1 MTYGV
6 LGVGAI
12 GAAIVTGLCENV
24 DDAPQV
30 LLSPRN
36 AGIAADLA
44 ERYATVDVAA
54 DNQAVVDGARVVIV
68 CVRPQVAHTVLAELR
83 FPADRVVIS
92 TMAGVPVK
100 TLQRLVA
107 PATDVARVIPLP
119 SVARR
124 EGITPVHPPNAAA
137 TALFD
142 RLGETVEL
150 ADVKAF
156 DAFSASTATIAAH
169 FAYLNTIAAW
179 LESQEIP
186 APAARRYVASMF
198 AGLAEPTRSGEP
210 FEQLAREYA
219 TSGGTNEQFLSGLEQ
234 GGTRHDRHVRRR
246 DARRSRAREYRCSLR
261 ANRQPNHSVDAGA
274 PTAAQSCSSSEL
286 LGS

>member
-1 MTYGV
+1 MAYGV

-24 DDAPQV
+24 DDPPRV

-36 AGIAADLA
+36 AEIAAGLA
-44 ERYATVDVAA
+44 QRFASVEVAE
-54 DNQAVVDGARVVIV
+54 DNQAVVDGTPVVIV
-68 CVRPQVAHTVLAELR
+68 CVRPQVAQAVLAELR

-92 TMAGVPVK
+92 AMAGVPV
-100 TLQRLVA
+100 TALQRLVA

-150 ADVKAF
+150 AEVEAF
-156 DAFSASTATIAAH
+156 EALSASTATIAAH
-169 FAYLNTIAAW
+169 FAYLNAIAAW

-186 APAARRYVASMF
+186 ARAATRYVASMF
-198 AGLAEPTRSGEP
+198 AGLAEATRSGER
-210 FEQLAREYA
+210 FEQLAREHA
-219 TSGGTNEQFLSGLEQ
+219 TRGGTNEQFLNELEQ
-234 GGTRHDRHVRRR
+234 GGTFEQVGLGLRHVLERLN
-246 DARRSRAREYRCSLR
+246 A
-261 ANRQPNHSVDAGA
+261 
-274 PTAAQSCSSSEL
+274 T
-286 LGS
+286 

>member
-1 MTYGV
+1 MAYGV

-24 DDAPQV
+24 DEAPEV

-36 AGIAADLA
+36 PEIAAGLA
-44 ERYATVDVAA
+44 QRFATVDVAA
-54 DNQAVVDGARVVIV
+54 DNQAVVDRAQVVIV
-68 CVRPQVAHTVLAELR
+68 CVRPQVAQTVLAELR

-92 TMAGVPVK
+92 AMAGVPVK
-100 TLQRLVA
+100 TLQGLVA

-124 EGITPVHPPNAAA
+124 DGLTPVHPPNAAA

-156 DAFSASTATIAAH
+156 EAFSASTATIAAH

-186 APAARRYVASMF
+186 APAATRYVASMF
-198 AGLAEPTRSGEP
+198 AGLAEATRTGEH
-210 FEQLAREYA
+210 FEQVAREHA
-219 TSGGTNEQFLSGLEQ
+219 TSGGINEQFLKGLEQ
-234 GGTRHDRHVRRR
+234 AGTFEHVSRGLQRVLDR
-246 DARRSRAREYRCSLR
+246 LT
-261 ANRQPNHSVDAGA
+261 AGI
-274 PTAAQSCSSSEL
+274 TAAA
-286 LGS
+286 G

>member
-1 MTYGV
+1 MVYGV

-36 AGIAADLA
+36 AGIAAGLA
-44 ERYATVDVAA
+44 QRFASVDVAA
-54 DNQAVVDGARVVIV
+54 DNQAVVDGAQVVVV
-68 CVRPQVAHTVLAELR
+68 CVRPQVAQTVLAELR
-83 FPADRVVIS
+83 FPADRVVVS
-92 TMAGVPVK
+92 AMAGVPVT

-124 EGITPVHPPNAAA
+124 DGITPVHPPNAAA

-150 ADVKAF
+150 GDVKAF
-156 DAFSASTATIAAH
+156 EAFSASTATIAAH

-186 APAARRYVASMF
+186 PPAATHYVASMF
-198 AGLAEPTRSGEP
+198 AGLAEATRSGER
-210 FEQLAREYA
+210 FEQLAREHA
-219 TSGGTNEQFLSGLEQ
+219 TPGGINEQFLNELEQ
-234 GGTRHDRHVRRR
+234 GGTFERVTLGLRHVLDR
-246 DARRSRAREYRCSLR
+246 L
-261 ANRQPNHSVDAGA
+261 
-274 PTAAQSCSSSEL
+274 TTT
-286 LGS
+286 

>member
-1 MTYGV
+1 MGYGV

-24 DDAPQV
+24 DEAPRV

-36 AGIAADLA
+36 AEIAAGLA
-44 ERYATVDVAA
+44 RRFATVDVAA

-68 CVRPQVAHTVLAELR
+68 CVRPQVAQAVLAELR
-83 FPADRVVIS
+83 FPADRVVVS
-92 TMAGVPVK
+92 AMAGVSVK
-100 TLQRLVA
+100 ALQRLVA

-137 TALFD
+137 AALFD

-156 DAFSASTATIAAH
+156 EAFSASTATIAAH
-169 FAYLNTIAAW
+169 FAYMNAIAAW

-186 APAARRYVASMF
+186 APAATRYVASMF
-198 AGLAEPTRSGEP
+198 AGLAEATRSGER
-210 FEQLAREYA
+210 FEQLARKHA
-219 TSGGTNEQFLSGLEQ
+219 TSGGINEQFLNELEQ
-234 GGTRHDRHVRRR
+234 GGTFEHVSLGLQRVLDR
-246 DARRSRAREYRCSLR
+246 L
-261 ANRQPNHSVDAGA
+261 N
-274 PTAAQSCSSSEL
+274 AA
-286 LGS
+286 

>member
-1 MTYGV
+1 MVYGV

-36 AGIAADLA
+36 AGIAAGLTQ
-44 ERYATVDVAA
+44 RFATVDAAA
-54 DNQAVVDGARVVIV
+54 DNQAVVDGATVVIV
-68 CVRPQVAHTVLAELR
+68 CVRPQVAATVLAELR

-92 TMAGVPVK
+92 AMAGVPVT

-124 EGITPVHPPNAAA
+124 DGITPVHPPNAAA

-142 RLGETVEL
+142 RLGETAEL

-156 DAFSASTATIAAH
+156 EAFSASTATIAAH

-186 APAARRYVASMF
+186 APAATRYVASMF
-198 AGLAEPTRSGEP
+198 AGLAEATRSGER
-210 FEQLAREYA
+210 FEQLAREHA
-219 TSGGTNEQFLSGLEQ
+219 TPGGINEQFLNELEQ
-234 GGTRHDRHVRRR
+234 GGTFERVSLGLRRVLDR
-246 DARRSRAREYRCSLR
+246 L
-261 ANRQPNHSVDAGA
+261 
-274 PTAAQSCSSSEL
+274 TTT
-286 LGS
+286 

>member
-1 MTYGV
+1 MVYGV

-36 AGIAADLA
+36 AGIAAGLTQ
-44 ERYATVDVAA
+44 RFATVDVAA
-54 DNQAVVDGARVVIV
+54 DNQAVVDGATVVIL
-68 CVRPQVAHTVLAELR
+68 CVRPQVAATVLAELR

-92 TMAGVPVK
+92 AMAGVPVT
-100 TLQRLVA
+100 TLKRLVA

-124 EGITPVHPPNAAA
+124 DGITPVHPPNAAA

-142 RLGETVEL
+142 RLGETAEL

-156 DAFSASTATIAAH
+156 EAFSASTATIAAH

-186 APAARRYVASMF
+186 APAATSYVASMF
-198 AGLAEPTRSGEP
+198 AGLAEATRSGER
-210 FEQLAREYA
+210 FEQLAREHA
-219 TSGGTNEQFLSGLEQ
+219 TPGGINEQFLNELEQ
-234 GGTRHDRHVRRR
+234 GGTFERVSLGLRRVLDR
-246 DARRSRAREYRCSLR
+246 L
-261 ANRQPNHSVDAGA
+261 
-274 PTAAQSCSSSEL
+274 TTT
-286 LGS
+286 

>member
-1 MTYGV
+1 MVYGV

-36 AGIAADLA
+36 AGIAAGLTQ
-44 ERYATVDVAA
+44 RFATVDVAA
-54 DNQAVVDGARVVIV
+54 DNQAVVDGAPVVLV
-68 CVRPQVAHTVLAELR
+68 CVRPQVAATVLAELR

-92 TMAGVPVK
+92 AMAGVPVT

-124 EGITPVHPPNAAA
+124 DGITPVHPPNAAA

-142 RLGETVEL
+142 RLGETAEL

-156 DAFSASTATIAAH
+156 EAFSASTATIAAH

-186 APAARRYVASMF
+186 APAATRYVASMF
-198 AGLAEPTRSGEP
+198 AGLAEATRSGER
-210 FEQLAREYA
+210 FEQLAREHA
-219 TSGGTNEQFLSGLEQ
+219 TPGGINEQFLNELEQ
-234 GGTRHDRHVRRR
+234 GGSFERVSLGLRRVLDR
-246 DARRSRAREYRCSLR
+246 L
-261 ANRQPNHSVDAGA
+261 
-274 PTAAQSCSSSEL
+274 TTT
-286 LGS
+286 

>member
-24 DDAPQV
+24 DEAPEV

-36 AGIAADLA
+36 AEVAAGLA
-44 ERYATVDVAA
+44 RRFATVDVVAG
-54 DNQAVVDGARVVIV
+54 NQAVVDGARVVVV
-68 CVRPQVAHTVLAELR
+68 CLRPQVAQTVLAELR

-92 TMAGVPVK
+92 AMAGVSVE
-100 TLQRLVA
+100 TVQRLVA

-124 EGITPVHPPNAAA
+124 DGITPVHPPNAAA

-150 ADVKAF
+150 ADAKAF
-156 DAFSASTATIAAH
+156 EAFSASTATLAAH
-169 FAYLNTIAAW
+169 FAYMNAIAAW
-179 LESQEIP
+179 LESQGIP
-186 APAARRYVASMF
+186 EPAATRYVASMF
-198 AGLAEPTRSGEP
+198 AGLAEATRSGER
-210 FEQLAREYA
+210 FEQLAREHA
-219 TSGGTNEQFLSGLEQ
+219 TSGGINEQFLNELEQ
-234 GGTRHDRHVRRR
+234 GGTFEDVRLGLQRILDR
-246 DARRSRAREYRCSLR
+246 L
-261 ANRQPNHSVDAGA
+261 
-274 PTAAQSCSSSEL
+274 SEP
-286 LGS
+286 S

>member
-1 MTYGV
+1 MVYGV

-36 AGIAADLA
+36 AGIAAGLTQ
-44 ERYATVDVAA
+44 RFATVDVAA
-54 DNQAVVDGARVVIV
+54 DNQAVVDGATVVIL
-68 CVRPQVAHTVLAELR
+68 CVRPQVAATVLAELR

-92 TMAGVPVK
+92 AMAGVPVT

-124 EGITPVHPPNAAA
+124 DGITPVHPPNAAA

-142 RLGETVEL
+142 RLGETAEL

-156 DAFSASTATIAAH
+156 EAFSASTATIAAH

-186 APAARRYVASMF
+186 APAATRYVASMF
-198 AGLAEPTRSGEP
+198 AGLAEATRSGER
-210 FEQLAREYA
+210 FEQLAREHA
-219 TSGGTNEQFLSGLEQ
+219 TPGGINEQFLNELEQ
-234 GGTRHDRHVRRR
+234 GETFERVSFGLRRVLDR
-246 DARRSRAREYRCSLR
+246 L
-261 ANRQPNHSVDAGA
+261 
-274 PTAAQSCSSSEL
+274 TTT
-286 LGS
+286 

>member
-1 MTYGV
+1 MVYGV

-36 AGIAADLA
+36 AGIAAGLTQ
-44 ERYATVDVAA
+44 RFATVDVAA
-54 DNQAVVDGARVVIV
+54 DNQAVVDGATVVIV
-68 CVRPQVAHTVLAELR
+68 CVRPQVAATVLAELR

-92 TMAGVPVK
+92 AMAGVPVT

-124 EGITPVHPPNAAA
+124 DGITPVHPPNTAA
-137 TALFD
+137 TALFN
-142 RLGETVEL
+142 RLGETAEL

-156 DAFSASTATIAAH
+156 EAFSASTATIAAH

-186 APAARRYVASMF
+186 APAATRYVASMF
-198 AGLAEPTRSGEP
+198 AGLAEATRSGER
-210 FEQLAREYA
+210 FEQLAREHA
-219 TSGGTNEQFLSGLEQ
+219 TPGGINEQFLNELEQ
-234 GGTRHDRHVRRR
+234 GGSFERVSLGLRRVLDR
-246 DARRSRAREYRCSLR
+246 L
-261 ANRQPNHSVDAGA
+261 
-274 PTAAQSCSSSEL
+274 TTT
-286 LGS
+286 

>member
-1 MTYGV
+1 MVYGL

-36 AGIAADLA
+36 AGTAAGLTQ
-44 ERYATVDVAA
+44 RFATVDVAA
-54 DNQAVVDGARVVIV
+54 DNQAVVDGAPVVIV
-68 CVRPQVAHTVLAELR
+68 CVRPQVAPTVLAELR

-92 TMAGVPVK
+92 AMAGVPVT

-124 EGITPVHPPNAAA
+124 DGITPVHPPNAAA

-150 ADVKAF
+150 SDVKAF
-156 DAFSASTATIAAH
+156 EAFSASTATIAAH

-186 APAARRYVASMF
+186 APAATRYVALMF
-198 AGLAEPTRSGEP
+198 AGLAEATRSGER
-210 FEQLAREYA
+210 FEQLAREHA
-219 TSGGTNEQFLSGLEQ
+219 TPGGINEQFLNGLEQ
-234 GGTRHDRHVRRR
+234 RGTFEHVSLGLRRVLDRL
-246 DARRSRAREYRCSLR
+246 A
-261 ANRQPNHSVDAGA
+261 
-274 PTAAQSCSSSEL
+274 TT
-286 LGS
+286 

>member
-1 MTYGV
+1 V

-12 GAAIVTGLCENV
+12 GAAIVTGLCEDV
-24 DDAPQV
+24 DEAPRV

-36 AGIAADLA
+36 VEIAGGLA
-44 ERYATVDVAA
+44 ESFASVDVAP
-54 DNQAVVDGARVVIV
+54 DNQAVVDGAPVVII
-68 CVRPQVAHTVLAELR
+68 CVRPQVAQTVLAELR

-92 TMAGVPVK
+92 AMAGVPVNS
-100 TLQRLVA
+100 LRRLVA

-137 TALFD
+137 TELFD

-150 ADVKAF
+150 ADAQAF

-169 FAYLNTIAAW
+169 FGYLNAIAAW

-186 APAARRYVASMF
+186 GPAATRYVASIF
-198 AGLAEPTRSGEP
+198 AGLAEATRSGES
-210 FEQLAREYA
+210 FEQLAREHA
-219 TSGGTNEQFLSGLEQ
+219 TAGGINEQFLAWLEQ
-234 GGTRHDRHVRRR
+234 GGTFEHVSAGLQRVLDR
-246 DARRSRAREYRCSLR
+246 L
-261 ANRQPNHSVDAGA
+261 N
-274 PTAAQSCSSSEL
+274 AA
-286 LGS
+286 

>member
-1 MTYGV
+1 MAYGV

-24 DDAPQV
+24 ADAPRM

-36 AGIAADLA
+36 AEIAAGLA
-44 ERYATVDVAA
+44 QRFPTVDVAP

-68 CVRPQVAHTVLAELR
+68 CVRPQVAQPVLGELR

-92 TMAGVPVK
+92 AMAGVSVTALK
-100 TLQRLVA
+100 RLVA

-119 SVARR
+119 AVARR
-124 EGITPVHPPNAAA
+124 DGLTPVHPPNAAA
-137 TALFD
+137 SALFD

-156 DAFSASTATIAAH
+156 EALSASTATIAAH
-169 FAYLNTIAAW
+169 FAYLNAIAAW

-186 APAARRYVASMF
+186 AAAATRYVAAMF
-198 AGLAEPTRSGEP
+198 AGLAEATRSGDR
-210 FEQLAREYA
+210 FEQLAREHA
-219 TSGGTNEQFLSGLEQ
+219 TSGGINEQFLNGLEQ
-234 GGTRHDRHVRRR
+234 GGVFEDVSLGLQRVLDR
-246 DARRSRAREYRCSLR
+246 L
-261 ANRQPNHSVDAGA
+261 N
-274 PTAAQSCSSSEL
+274 TT
-286 LGS
+286 